1 MSSTARQI
9 TEKLK
14 ALVAVDYSSGDSGL
28 DMRNAVQIGAIIDPP
43 YIPFGCVVF
52 VQSTSEFG
60 QSLGRYRITYTFEI
74 YGFVGGG
81 NVQERVVN
89 AMDLCSDMVK
99 SITADR
105 QIGLPSLVDDV
116 KCAFTAE
123 DGDRYGI
130 EGVGIG
136 YIQVE
141 VYTQTDTGA

>member
-9 TEKLK
+9 TEKIKELI
-14 ALVAVDYSSGDSGL
+14 AVDYSSGDSGL
-28 DMRNAVQIGAIIDPP
+28 DMRNAVQVGAIIDPP

-105 QIGLPSLVDDV
+105 QIGLSSLVDDV

-130 EGVGIG
+130 EGAGIG

>member
-14 ALVAVDYSSGDSGL
+14 ELIAVDYSSGDSGL

-52 VQSTSEFG
+52 VQSTSEYG

-99 SITADR
+99 SVTADR
-105 QIGLPSLVDDV
+105 QIGLSSLVDDV

-130 EGVGIG
+130 EGAGIG

>member
-9 TEKLK
+9 TEKIKELI
-14 ALVAVDYSSGDSGL
+14 AVDYSSGDSGL

-52 VQSTSEFG
+52 VQSASEYG

-105 QIGLPSLVDDV
+105 QIGLSSLVDDV

-130 EGVGIG
+130 EGAGIG

>member
-9 TEKLK
+9 TEKIKELI
-14 ALVAVDYSSGDSGL
+14 AVDYSSGDSGL

-52 VQSTSEFG
+52 VQSTSEYG

-105 QIGLPSLVDDV
+105 QIGLSSLVDDV

-130 EGVGIG
+130 EGAGIG